1 MRKEIVYAILLQR
14 TELELIS
21 EHGQIIA
28 QEKKIGRIL
37 QLELYTN
44 NKVV

>member
-21 EHGQIIA
+21 KHGQIIA
-28 QEKKIGRIL
+28 QEKKK
-37 QLELYTN
+37 LEEFYN
-44 NKVV
+44 